1 MKDGIIFLDK
11 PAGLITRKVDNAL
24 GRLYQNKRVGHLG
37 TLDPF
42 ASGLLIVGIGE
53 GTKFLSTLKDS
64 EKTYIAEAKL
74 GIATSTADLEGEII
88 SSEEV
93 PELTFD
99 RIKEVL
105 KSFLGESLQTPPMFS
120 AVRIDG
126 KRLYESA
133 RKDIKIDVPPRK
145 ILIREIELLS
155 YDKDK
160 NVISFLARVSKGTY
174 IRVLAEDIAKKLNTI
189 AHLISLRRVCV
200 DDFRIDAPYVSSFDN
215 SNLVSIKD
223 AAKVFG
229 MELATIND
237 FKSSNDYCL
246 NCSTDF
252 VLALDQNDV
261 PLAIMERVEVGN
273 TTKYHVKRGLN
284 VNN

>member
-74 GIATSTADLEGEII
+74 GISTSTADLEGEII
-88 SSEEV
+88 NSEEV

-145 ILIREIELLS
+145 VLIREIELLS

-160 NVISFLARVSKGTY
+160 NVICFLARVSKGTY

-200 DDFRIDAPYVSSFDN
+200 DDFRIDAPYVSSFEN

-229 MELATIND
+229 MDLATIND

-246 NCSTDF
+246 NCSTNF

-261 PLAIMERVEVGN
+261 PLAIMERVEVDN